1 MFYGIFLF
9 YAVYRFLK
17 WKMLRSNGFR
27 RIIFFIFLSPKF
39 VGRVFTNF
47 PVFHKLIVWVNEGF
61 LSLHLADCVKNQKE
75 RNSQYCFFVKPILHP
90 VNTLEQ
96 IPNKKQCQQL
106 NISLFNT
113 ESLEI
118 YMFKVYNE
126 VTRTTRGKV
135 NELGNVSLYN
145 DVSTLL
151 IRNYNTTYIKT
162 MLLLR
167 SIM

>member
-1 MFYGIFLF
+1 
-9 YAVYRFLK
+9 
-17 WKMLRSNGFR
+17 
-27 RIIFFIFLSPKF
+27 
-39 VGRVFTNF
+39 
-47 PVFHKLIVWVNEGF
+47 
-61 LSLHLADCVKNQKE
+61 
-75 RNSQYCFFVKPILHP
+75 
-90 VNTLEQ
+90 
-96 IPNKKQCQQL
+96 
-106 NISLFNT
+106 
-113 ESLEI
+113 
-118 YMFKVYNE
+118 MFKVYNE